1 MQQRVVAVVGGA
13 VAGSEAASL
22 CAERGALVVV
32 FEQGERPYGK
42 IEDGLPRWHDKLRAK
57 EYAKI
62 DENLS
67 GSRVL
72 FVPKTC
78 IGEDLPFERLKEAGF
93 SAIILANGAW
103 RDRPLPIEGIDAY
116 VGKGLHY
123 QNPYVYWF
131 NHAHEADYDGP
142 RYEAPQGAIVI
153 GGGLASIDVVKI
165 LSLMTHA
172 EAMRAKDVEVDLVE
186 MEQKG
191 IPKYCE
197 MKGVDLASLGVK
209 RPTLYYRRN
218 MEDMPLAS
226 FPPKATDDQKAKVR
240 KARTKIM
247 SRVIER
253 YQVAFE
259 PLCSPHE
266 AIVEGD
272 RLVGIRFQ
280 RTQIVDGRVK
290 PVEGETLDV
299 RAPLVIS
306 SIGSVPQPIPGIPMK
321 GELYDYVDWDTGE
334 VRGMPGVFGLGNV
347 LTGQGNIKDSRLNAK
362 EVARSVLEG
371 FLSMAEVEKALDE
384 AHEAVRE
391 GAKPVVEAA
400 MQRPVV
406 DDGPIQKLVHER
418 WEAIGYTGS
427 YEAWMKTRR
436 PND

>member
-1 MQQRVVAVVGGA
+1 MQQRVVAIVGGA

-42 IEDGLPRWHDKLRAK
+42 IEDGLPRWHEKLRQK

-62 DENLS
+62 DENL
-67 GSRVL
+67 GREGVL
-72 FVPKTC
+72 FVPKTQ
-78 IGEDLPFERLKEAGF
+78 IGDDLSFDELRDAGF
-93 SAIILANGAW
+93 SAVILANGAW
-103 RDRPLPIEGIDAY
+103 RDRPLPIDGIDRF
-116 VGKGLHY
+116 VGKGLLY

-131 NHAHEADYDGP
+131 NHAHEASYDGP
-142 RYEAPQGAIVI
+142 RYEAVQGAIVV

-165 LSLMTHA
+165 LSLATHA
-172 EAMRAKDVEVDLVE
+172 EALRAKGVDVDIVE

-191 IPKYCE
+191 IAKYCE
-197 MKGVDLASLGVK
+197 SKGVALESLGVTP
-209 RPTLYYRRN
+209 PTLYYRRS

-226 FPPKATDDQKAKVR
+226 PPPNATEEQEAKVR

-247 SRVIER
+247 QRVIER
-253 YQVAFE
+253 YVVAFE

-266 AIVEGD
+266 PIVEGD
-272 RLVGIRFQ
+272 RLVGLRFQ
-280 RTQIVDGRVK
+280 RTEIVDGRVK
-290 PVEGETLDV
+290 STGETVDV

-321 GELYDYVDWDTGE
+321 GELYDYANWDTGE

-347 LTGQGNIKDSRLNAK
+347 LTGKGNIKDSRLNAQ
-362 EVARSVLEG
+362 EVARGVLEG
-371 FLSMAEVEKALDE
+371 FLSMAEVEKVLDE
-384 AHEAVRE
+384 AHEALRE
-391 GAKPVVEAA
+391 SAKPVVDAA
-400 MQRPVV
+400 MKRPVV
-406 DDGPIQKLVHER
+406 DDGPIQKLVQQR

-436 PND
+436 PD